1 MLSFNKIKDLL
12 KKEVEEAEAPTPV
25 DNDDIPPPVQVAP
38 PTPKAAPARKQ
49 EEPTSAFAMKPP
61 GDTQEL
67 ADDEIAEQMD
77 GLRRTLEA
85 DAFERTE
92 ATAPK
97 EQVPFGN
104 NPPTIEMERPD
115 LRD

>member
-1 MLSFNKIKDLL
+1 MISFNKLKDLL
-12 KKEVEEAEAPTPV
+12 KKEVDKTGTPTSTGS
-25 DNDDIPPPVQVAP
+25 DEMPPPVQVP
-38 PTPKAAPARKQ
+38 PPISKATPPRKP
-49 EEPTSAFAMKPP
+49 EEPTSAFAVKPP

-92 ATAPK
+92 KTAPK

>member
-1 MLSFNKIKDLL
+1 MISFNKIKDLL
-12 KKEVEEAEAPTPV
+12 KKEGEEQEASTSA
-25 DNDDIPPPVQVAP
+25 DRDETPPPVRVAP
-38 PTPKAAPARKQ
+38 PPPKAPSAHEQK
-49 EEPTSAFAMKPP
+49 EPTSAFATKPP

>member
-1 MLSFNKIKDLL
+1 MISFNKIKDLL
-12 KKEVEEAEAPTPV
+12 KKEVEETGTPASTGSGEM
-25 DNDDIPPPVQVAP
+25 PPPVQVAP
-38 PTPKAAPARKQ
+38 PIPKAAPACKQ
-49 EEPTSAFAMKPP
+49 EEPTSAFAVKPP

-67 ADDEIAEQMD
+67 ADEEIAEQMD

-85 DAFERTE
+85 NAFERTE
-92 ATAPK
+92 ATTPK

-104 NPPTIEMERPD
+104 TPPTIEMERPD